1 MSARTA
7 DTKPVTKDV
16 PTGMASLL
24 LPEEP
29 EEPEEPEGDKES
41 QRMGA

>member
-1 MSARTA
+1 MNARTA

-16 PTGMASLL
+16 PTEMAPLL

-29 EEPEEPEGDKES
+29 EEPEEEFLWAWVS
-41 QRMGA
+41 LRR